1 MVIAALQISNKIIN
15 SIDTER
21 GDTISNLKLQK
32 LLYYMQG
39 FHLAVFDSPLFEEE
53 ITAWQYGPVVP
64 DIYHHF
70 KVFGSNTLTLNGE
83 EEIIR
88 LSAKEEE
95 LFFDVMNEYGQ
106 LGAVK
111 LMNLTHE
118 EEPWIN
124 AFKVPGSVI
133 SNNTMKS
140 FFKTL
145 LAN

>member
-1 MVIAALQISNKIIN
+1 MTATALQISNKIIN

-39 FHLAVFDSPLFEEE
+39 FHLAVFDSPLFGEE
-53 ITAWQYGPVVP
+53 INAWQYGPVVP
-64 DIYHHF
+64 EIYHHF
-70 KVFGSNTLTLNGE
+70 KDCGSNTLALNGE
-83 EEIIR
+83 EEIIN
-88 LSAKEEE
+88 LSNAEEE
-95 LFFDVMNEYGQ
+95 LFLDVMNEYGQ

-133 SNNTMKS
+133 PNNIMKE

-145 LAN
+145 LDN